1 MTYFILFVIKILD
14 NIITTAKSILQYRG
28 AKIVS
33 SILVV
38 ISQLL
43 FYLII
48 SKVVKDDSI
57 ITIIIISIASG
68 IGNLI
73 AFPVLE
79 KFRKD
84 DKWQFHLTSSD
95 MDDVLNLC
103 NYLVEH
109 NIKYLANHGI
119 NRKGKE
125 TINVIAYSKTK
136 DQSRLIEKYL
146 AETKSKYLKEINRW
160 GKNGTNQN

>member
-1 MTYFILFVIKILD
+1 MYLLLFLIKILD
-14 NIITTAKSILQYRG
+14 NIILTAKSILQYRG
-28 AKIVS
+28 AKIIS

-43 FYLII
+43 FYFIVTKVVEGNSVLTIMII
-48 SKVVKDDSI
+48 SV
-57 ITIIIISIASG
+57 ASG

-73 AFPVLE
+73 AFPILD
-79 KFRKD
+79 KCKKD

-95 MDDVLNLC
+95 KDDVMNLC
-103 NYLVEH
+103 NYLVEN
-109 NIKYLANHGI
+109 NIKYLANHGL

-136 DQSRLIEKYL
+136 DQSRLIEQYL
-146 AETKSKYLKEINRW
+146 LNTKSKYLKEINR
-160 GKNGTNQN
+160 

>member
-1 MTYFILFVIKILD
+1 MMYVLLFVVKILD
-14 NIITTAKSILQYRG
+14 NIILTAKSILQYRG

-43 FYLII
+43 FYFII
-48 SKVVKDDSI
+48 AEVVEDDSI
-57 ITIIIISIASG
+57 LTIVIISVASG

-73 AFPVLE
+73 AFPILD
-79 KFRKD
+79 KCKKD
-84 DKWQFHLTSSD
+84 DKWQYHLTSSD
-95 MDDVLNLC
+95 KEDVLKLC
-103 NYLVEH
+103 NYLVEN

-119 NRKGKE
+119 NRKGHE

-146 AETKSKYLKEINRW
+146 AESKSKYLKERNR
-160 GKNGTNQN
+160 

>member
-1 MTYFILFVIKILD
+1 MIYLLLFIVKILD
-14 NIITTAKSILQYRG
+14 NIILTAKSILQYRG
-28 AKIVS
+28 AKVVS
-33 SILVV
+33 SILVI

-43 FYLII
+43 FYFII
-48 SKVVKDDSI
+48 SKVVEDDSI
-57 ITIIIISIASG
+57 LTIIIIAVASG

-73 AFPVLE
+73 AFPILE
-79 KFRKD
+79 KCKKD

-95 MDDVLNLC
+95 KDDVLKLC
-103 NYLVEH
+103 NYLVEN

-119 NRKGKE
+119 NRKGQE

-146 AETKSKYLKEINRW
+146 SESKSKYLKEINR
-160 GKNGTNQN
+160 

>member
-28 AKIVS
+28 AKIIS

-79 KFRKD
+79 RFRKD
-84 DKWQFHLTSSD
+84 DKLQFHLTSSD

-103 NYLVEH
+103 NYLF
-109 NIKYLANHGI
+109 
-119 NRKGKE
+119 
-125 TINVIAYSKTK
+125 
-136 DQSRLIEKYL
+136 
-146 AETKSKYLKEINRW
+146 
-160 GKNGTNQN
+160 

>member
-146 AETKSKYLKEINRW
+146 SETKSKYLKEINR
-160 GKNGTNQN
+160 